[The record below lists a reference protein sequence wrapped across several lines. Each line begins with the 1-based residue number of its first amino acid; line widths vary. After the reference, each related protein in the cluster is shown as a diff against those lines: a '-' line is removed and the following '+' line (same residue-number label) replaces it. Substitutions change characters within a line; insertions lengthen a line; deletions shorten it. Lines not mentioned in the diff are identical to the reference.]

1 MIMKANNKVE
11 TNGRDEEKMPP
22 LKDAD
27 DVCVEYPVE
36 GEALVVR
43 RVLNIH
49 AKVDDSKGQRDN
61 IFHMR

>member
-1 MIMKANNKVE
+1 
-11 TNGRDEEKMPP
+11 MPP

-27 DVCVEYPVE
+27 DVCVEYLVE